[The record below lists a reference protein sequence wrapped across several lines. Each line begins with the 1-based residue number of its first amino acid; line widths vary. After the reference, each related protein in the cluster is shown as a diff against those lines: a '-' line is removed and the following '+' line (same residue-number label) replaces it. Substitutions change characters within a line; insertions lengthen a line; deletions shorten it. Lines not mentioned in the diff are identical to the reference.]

1 VVGRGAGPCRTVP
14 GTVGGDPFRSALG
27 YGVPV
32 SRGSRTDRTL
42 ARRAAVLGLVVLAS
56 VGTACGSPSLSDA
69 STAAST
75 AAASGAGAHSLVGL
89 RYCEV
94 LLVHASP
101 AGPVAD
107 VYNSFPLN
115 TCPAAKWNA
124 LDAKAIAADDGALA
138 ALLNGPRFWLM
149 DSIAKVGGTPKT
161 IKTFGGIAMYLDAT
175 VSLGNLVGSGSL
187 ATAARSQLYTP
198 HAVDR
203 QTTFTYD
210 AGRQV
215 YELWAA
221 DGAHYVMQTWSRQED
236 PTLRQRDLAGLGSR
250 LHLPAGWSYHV
261 RTLTAPLRVV
271 TTTTAGEVLQDDLLN
286 SYSRETPG

>member
-1 VVGRGAGPCRTVP
+1 VALALLALAGA
-14 GTVGGDPFRSALG
+14 
-27 YGVPV
+27 
-32 SRGSRTDRTL
+32 
-42 ARRAAVLGLVVLAS
+42 
-56 VGTACGSPSLSDA
+56 ACGSSSA
-69 STAAST
+69 SSATTSTTAAPGG
-75 AAASGAGAHSLVGL
+75 GAPSIVGK

-115 TCPAAKWNA
+115 ACPAAEWEA
-124 LDAKAIAADDGALA
+124 LDAKAIAAQNGALA

-149 DSIAKVGGTPKT
+149 NSIAKVGGTPKT

-175 VSLGNLVGSGSL
+175 LSLGSLTGSGSL
-187 ATAARSQLYTP
+187 ATAAQGQLYTP
-198 HAVDR
+198 HAVNR
-203 QTTFTYD
+203 QTTFTYV

-221 DGAHYVMQTWSRQED
+221 DGTHYVMQTWSQQKD
-236 PTLRQRDLAGLGSR
+236 PTLSQADLAGLGSR

-261 RTLTAPLRVV
+261 RTLTAPLQVV
-271 TTTTAGEVLQDDLLN
+271 TTTTAGHVLQDDLFN
-286 SYSRETPG
+286 SYSEETSR

>member
-1 VVGRGAGPCRTVP
+1 M
-14 GTVGGDPFRSALG
+14 
-27 YGVPV
+27 
-32 SRGSRTDRTL
+32 SRDTTTDRTWPKWAAAAGVALL
-42 ARRAAVLGLVVLAS
+42 ALA
-56 VGTACGSPSLSDA
+56 GTACGSSS
-69 STAAST
+69 
-75 AAASGAGAHSLVGL
+75 ASGTSTSTTTAPGGGAPSIAGK

-94 LLVHASP
+94 LLVHASS
-101 AGPVAD
+101 AAPVAD

-115 TCPAAKWNA
+115 DCPAAEWTA
-124 LDAKAIAADDGALA
+124 LDAKAIAAQYGALA

-175 VSLGNLVGSGSL
+175 VSIGSLVGSGSL
-187 ATAARSQLYTP
+187 VAAASGQFYTP
-198 HAVDR
+198 HAVNR
-203 QTTFTYD
+203 RTTFTYD

-221 DGAHYVMQTWSRQED
+221 DGVHYLMQTWSQQKD
-236 PTLRQRDLAGLGSR
+236 PTLSQAELAGLGSR
-250 LHLPAGWSYHV
+250 LQLPAGWSYHV

-286 SYSRETPG
+286 SYSMETGG

>member
-1 VVGRGAGPCRTVP
+1 M
-14 GTVGGDPFRSALG
+14 
-27 YGVPV
+27 
-32 SRGSRTDRTL
+32 L
-42 ARRAAVLGLVVLAS
+42 AA
-56 VGTACGSPSLSDA
+56 VGTACGSPSASGA
-69 STAAST
+69 STSTST
-75 AAASGAGAHSLVGL
+75 AAASGAGAHSIVGL

-94 LLVHASP
+94 LLVHAGS

-115 TCPAAKWNA
+115 TCPAAKWDA
-124 LDAKAIAADDGALA
+124 LDAKAIAADNHALA

-175 VSLGNLVGSGSL
+175 VALGSLAGSGSL
-187 ATAARSQLYTP
+187 ASAARSQLYTP
-198 HAVDR
+198 HAVNR

-221 DGAHYVMQTWSRQED
+221 DGAHYVMQTWSQQKD
-236 PTLRQRDLAGLGSR
+236 PTLRRRDLAGLGPR
-250 LHLPAGWSYHV
+250 LHLPPGWSYHV

-271 TTTTAGEVLQDDLLN
+271 TTTTAGQVLQDDFFN
-286 SYSRETPG
+286 SYSMVTSG